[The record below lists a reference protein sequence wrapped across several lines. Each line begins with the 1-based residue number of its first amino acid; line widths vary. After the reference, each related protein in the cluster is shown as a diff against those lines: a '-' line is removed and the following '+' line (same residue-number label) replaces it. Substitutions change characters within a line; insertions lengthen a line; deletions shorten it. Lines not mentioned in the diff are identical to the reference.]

1 MELRKLFYIMKSRE
15 IHSYPRDKLEE
26 FQLERLDHVLKKASQ
41 TPFYLNKWDSNPV
54 NNQDFKQLPIIE
66 SKNICGEEI
75 FRQTLD
81 KEQFKTRESSG
92 TSRRIEVAFN
102 DQANDWISA
111 TQLKSMYLHG
121 YRPRMKIAKYWF
133 EELER
138 SWIAENLVP
147 IRFIKPGFSLK
158 EQIDIL
164 EDYDPD
170 VIDYFPRILMTLSK
184 YLNNEDLNHEIN
196 PEFILT
202 RGEIL
207 TESMKKYIQE
217 TFNAPVHNQY
227 GSTEFGLIGSECPE
241 GGFHIN
247 EDLVFYEVLNR
258 NGDTVDEG
266 EVGRMVLTGLINEV
280 TPLIRYDIGDVVE
293 KASSNCECDTS
304 FGKINRIYGR
314 KKDVFKKSEREIYPY
329 EIMDLISPC
338 EEILSYQFR
347 KSDESYVLDYV
358 KNRNPDEN
366 KITAIFE
373 KLKSHLG
380 FKNLKINEIE
390 DIPVSSR
397 GKIKLVDY

>member
-41 TPFYLNKWDSNPV
+41 TPFYLNRWDSNPV
-54 NNQDFKQLPIIE
+54 NIQDFKQLPIIE

-92 TSRRIEVAFN
+92 TSRRIEVAFS